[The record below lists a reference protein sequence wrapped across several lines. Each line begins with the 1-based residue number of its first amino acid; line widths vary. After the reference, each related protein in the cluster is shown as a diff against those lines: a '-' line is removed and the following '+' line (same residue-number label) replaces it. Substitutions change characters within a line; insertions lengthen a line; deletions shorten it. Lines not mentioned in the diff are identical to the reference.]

1 MVLIHFFRL
10 RILLFAGVNVIV
22 VAIHVVLPLGIVLYG
37 VKLWHLLVLRVD
49 DFVVVDAPELLWNGS
64 LGLNCGGHAV
74 AILLVV
80 GTATYGCPLFSAG
93 ILRLWLLISLLL
105 QGLLNLL

>member
-1 MVLIHFFRL
+1 MILIHFFSL
-10 RILLFAGVNVIV
+10 RILLFAAVNVIV
-22 VAIHVVLPLGIVLYG
+22 VAIHVVLPLGVVLYS
-37 VKLWHLLVLRVD
+37 VQLRHLLVLRVD
-49 DFVVVDAPELLWNGS
+49 DVVVVDAPELLRNGG
-64 LGLNCGGHAV
+64 LGLTGGGHAV

-80 GTATYGCPLFSAG
+80 GAAAHGHPLFSMR